1 MNAKTNLGRGLSA
14 LLGDEISIISDST
27 NLKNDANRGYRK
39 LPIAV
44 LIANSHQPRSHFNEE
59 SLQELATSLK
69 VSGMLQPILVRPTKN
84 NENYEIIA
92 GERRWRAAQ
101 KAGLHEVPVI
111 IREINDQEVSEI
123 ALIEN
128 MQREDL
134 NPVEEAIGLTNLQ
147 EKYNYT
153 QEMLS
158 ERIGKSRSAI
168 ANSLRLLN
176 LPNPVLSM
184 VKDSQLTASHVRPLI
199 GLEEDVVLD
208 IANQIIAKKL
218 SVRVVETLVTKLKK
232 PEKTYMAQEK
242 NPNILSQEK
251 AILDGLG
258 IKAEILQK
266 NNDAGKIILH
276 FSDKAQYK
284 QIIEKLID

>member
-14 LLGDEISIISDST
+14 LLGDEISIINDSA
-27 NLKNDANRGYRK
+27 NLKDDANRGYRK

-69 VSGMLQPILVRPTKN
+69 VSGMLQPILVRPAKN

-176 LPNPVLSM
+176 LPNPVLNL
-184 VKDSQLTASHVRPLI
+184 VKNSQLTASHVRPLI
-199 GLEEDVVLD
+199 GLEEDVVVD

-218 SVRVVETLVTKLKK
+218 SVRVVEGLVTKLKK

-284 QIIEKLID
+284 QIIEKLTG

>member
-14 LLGDEISIISDST
+14 LLGDEISIINDSA
-27 NLKNDANRGYRK
+27 NLKDDANRGYRK
-39 LPIAV
+39 LPIAI

-69 VSGMLQPILVRPTKN
+69 VSGMLQPILVRPAKN

-176 LPNPVLSM
+176 LPNPVLNL
-184 VKDSQLTASHVRPLI
+184 VKDNLLTASHVRPLI
-199 GLEEDVVLD
+199 GLEEDAVLD

-218 SVRVVETLVTKLKK
+218 SVRVVEGLVTKLKK
-232 PEKTYMAQEK
+232 PEKTYMMQEK

-251 AILDGLG
+251 TILDGLG

-284 QIIEKLID
+284 QIIEKLTG

>member
-14 LLGDEISIISDST
+14 LLGDEISIISDSA
-27 NLKNDANRGYRK
+27 NLKDDANRGYRK

-176 LPNPVLSM
+176 LPNPVLNL

-199 GLEEDVVLD
+199 GLEEDVVVD
-208 IANQIIAKKL
+208 FANQIIAKKL
-218 SVRVVETLVTKLKK
+218 SVRVVEGLVANLKK
-232 PEKTYMAQEK
+232 PEKTYIAQEK

-251 AILDGLG
+251 VILDRLG

-276 FSDKAQYK
+276 FLDKAQYK
-284 QIIEKLID
+284 QIIEKLTG

>member
-14 LLGDEISIISDST
+14 LLGDEISIISDSA
-27 NLKNDANRGYRK
+27 NLKDDANRGYRK

-134 NPVEEAIGLTNLQ
+134 NPVEEAIGLANLQ

-176 LPNPVLSM
+176 LPNPVLNL

-218 SVRVVETLVTKLKK
+218 SVRVVEGLVTNLKK
-232 PEKTYMAQEK
+232 PEKTYMQEK

-251 AILDGLG
+251 NILDRLG
-258 IKAEILQK
+258 IKVEILQK

-276 FSDKAQYK
+276 FSDKTQYK

>member
-27 NLKNDANRGYRK
+27 NLKDDANRGYRK
-39 LPIAV
+39 LPIAI

-218 SVRVVETLVTKLKK
+218 SVRVVESLVTKLKK
-232 PEKTYMAQEK
+232 PEKTYLAQEK

-276 FSDKAQYK
+276 FSDKTQYK

>member
-14 LLGDEISIISDST
+14 LLGDEISIISDSA
-27 NLKNDANRGYRK
+27 NLKDDANRGYRK

-176 LPNPVLSM
+176 LPNPVLNL

-218 SVRVVETLVTKLKK
+218 SVRVVEGLVTNLKK
-232 PEKTYMAQEK
+232 PEKTYMQEK

-276 FSDKAQYK
+276 FSDKTQYK